1 MPILKLSHGGLYM
14 DFAYTAYTEDKR
26 MVKGK
31 VSATTEEAASELL
44 SYGGYRVV
52 SLKASRSL
60 INKEKLLAQFSQIK
74 PQEVVMF
81 SRQLALL
88 MESGTDIVTSLDLLQ
103 SQIDNQTL
111 ASIVG
116 EIASDIRGGSPLS
129 KAMSKHPRA
138 FSHMYHQAI
147 AAGEQ
152 GGNLEVVLRQMA
164 DYVERSVVTQ
174 KQIKGALTY
183 PVIVVVVAVVVVLVL
198 VTFVFP
204 TFAGLYSQF
213 GFDLPLPTR
222 ILIGVTNWANAYG
235 LYLILGVLIAI
246 AAIYIYI
253 RTPDGRYRWDK
264 MMLRMPVIGRIVHL
278 AELARACR
286 TMSMLI
292 RIGLPLPEI
301 LTMTIGASNNK
312 VVVENL
318 TGVHQELIRGEGLS
332 RPMAKR
338 ELFLPLMTQM
348 VRVGEETGSLENTLA
363 TVADNFEVLSADK
376 TKAAVALIQPI
387 LTIFIGLVIGFLVL
401 AMFSAMY
408 SIYGQLGA

>member
-1 MPILKLSHGGLYM
+1 M

-26 MVKGK
+26 LVRGR

-52 SLKASRSL
+52 SLKAHKSL
-60 INKEKLLAQFSQIK
+60 LNKEKLLASFSKIK
-74 PQEVVMF
+74 PQEIVMF

-88 MESGTDIVTSLDLLQ
+88 LESGTDIVTSLDLLQ
-103 SQIDNQTL
+103 SQIENQTL

-116 EIASDIRGGSPLS
+116 EVASDIRGGSSLS
-129 KAMSKHPRA
+129 KALSKHPQA
-138 FSHMYHQAI
+138 FSRMYYQAI

-164 DYVERSVVTQ
+164 DYTERAVVTQ

-183 PVIVVVVAVVVVLVL
+183 PLIVVVAAVVVVLVL

-204 TFAGLYSQF
+204 TFAGLYAQF

-222 ILIGVTNWANAYG
+222 ILIGVTNWFNAYG
-235 LYLILGVLIAI
+235 LYLILGVLIAV
-246 AAIYIYI
+246 AVIYIYI
-253 RTPDGRYRWDK
+253 RTPHGRYRWDK
-264 MMLRMPVIGRIVHL
+264 MMLHMPVIGRIVHL

-286 TMSMLI
+286 TMSMLVQ
-292 RIGLPLPEI
+292 IGLPLPEV
-301 LTMTIGASNNK
+301 LAMTIGASNNK
-312 VVVENL
+312 FVVENL
-318 TGVHQELIRGEGLS
+318 TGVQQELIRGEGLS

-348 VRVGEETGSLENTLA
+348 VRVGEETGNLENTLN